1 MLGLHRLRHILIGF
15 VIFLVPATPGG
26 FAVCYGVV
34 FEIVPV
40 GDRLFGR
47 HGLPPFLKLN
57 VNLGPVDNFGDS
69 ADSAVLKE
77 SVGELASQLVETLLG
92 GLPHDRDYTIV
103 MSAGHVGIEDVDDPE
118 LSVSLGP
125 VVHTGRVKGL
135 FDSVALSAIYVK
147 NSLYCVHCVFLSAL
161 VTSGAG

>member
-1 MLGLHRLRHILIGF
+1 MLGPHGLAHALIGF

-103 MSAGHVGIEDVDDPE
+103 MSAGHVGIEDVNDPE